1 MTSQPATS
9 PAIKSWQTKAAE
21 KRAACQEAIP
31 KDWILPQSIFETLP
45 AKSDLP
51 KTKVN
56 LIDLDIPRRSG
67 ILTEREIEITES
79 FSTSQLLEG
88 LASGKFTSYEVTLA
102 FSKRAAIVQ
111 QLVGCLTETF
121 FKEALERAKYLDDLR
136 SKGKLLGPLHGLPIS
151 LKDTYQ
157 VEGTQATIGAV
168 SFLNRTSQENSSMVE
183 VLFELGAVLYVKT
196 NVAQILLAVE
206 SDNNVFGRTLNPWN
220 TMLTA
225 GGSSGGEGAL
235 VAFRGTPLGVGTDLA
250 GSIRIPSL
258 CCGVYGLRATADRL
272 PFGKQV
278 MPSSAGIWPIKPTA
292 GPLANDIDSLKL
304 FMKTVID
311 AKPALYDGA
320 VIDAPWRSLTKK
332 PKLRLGLLPADP
344 FFPLHPTVEETINRA
359 VKALQSQGHEIVILD
374 ASECRVGEANQIM
387 TQLVTLDTTAGS
399 ILEASGEPPVQCLS
413 NFSDK
418 VSKIGWDFLP
428 DLTGKDRLDKY
439 GILEYIRAEIAEA
452 WRKLWVKHN
461 LDAVISPSA
470 QHTAVEH
477 DNFGWPAY
485 SAFLNLLDY
494 PACIIPF
501 GKASKIDVEFVAKP
515 GQGAPPYNPEAV
527 AGAPSSIQVFT
538 SRMRDEECLA
548 AAEVIDNCL
557 RQSVA

>member
-1 MTSQPATS
+1 MALHPQTS
-9 PAIKSWQTKAAE
+9 PAINSWQAKAAD
-21 KRAACQEAIP
+21 KRAVCQEAIP
-31 KDWILPQSIFETLP
+31 KDWILPQSILETLP
-45 AKSDLP
+45 AKADLP
-51 KTKVN
+51 KAKVN

-79 FSTSQLLEG
+79 FTTSQLLEG

-102 FSKRAAIVQ
+102 FSKRAAIAQ
-111 QLVGCLTETF
+111 QLANCLTETF
-121 FKEALERAKYLDDLR
+121 FSEALERANYLDDLR

-168 SFLNRTSQENSSMVE
+168 SFLSRTSQENSSMVN
-183 VLFELGAVLYVKT
+183 VLFDLGAVLYVKT

-206 SDNNVFGRTLNPWN
+206 SDNNVFGRTMNPWN
-220 TMLTA
+220 TALTA

-250 GSIRIPSL
+250 GKFHTNSL
-258 CCGVYGLRATADRL
+258 PVLWL
-272 PFGKQV
+272 
-278 MPSSAGIWPIKPTA
+278 WPVKATA
-292 GPLANDIDSLKL
+292 GPLANDVDSLKL

-311 AKPALYDGA
+311 ARPALYDGA
-320 VIDAPWRSLTKK
+320 VIDAPWRSLAKK
-332 PKLRLGLLPADP
+332 SNLRLGLLPADP
-344 FFPLHPTVEETINRA
+344 FFPLHPTVEETINKA
-359 VKALQSQGHEIVILD
+359 VKALQSQGHEIVTLD
-374 ASECRVGEANQIM
+374 ASACRVGEANQIM
-387 TQLVTLDTTAGS
+387 TQLVTLDTTSGA
-399 ILEASGEPPVQCLS
+399 ILESSGEPPVQCLS
-413 NFSDK
+413 NFSEK

-428 DLTGKDRLDKY
+428 DLSGKDRLDKY
-439 GILEYIRAEIAEA
+439 GMLEYIRAEIAEA
-452 WRKLWVKHN
+452 WRELWVKHN

-494 PACIIPF
+494 PSCIVPF
-501 GKASKIDVEFVAKP
+501 GKASKIDAEFIVKP

-527 AGAPSSIQVFT
+527 AGAPCSIQVFT

-548 AAEVIDNCL
+548 AAEVIDNCFK
-557 RQSVA
+557 QSAT